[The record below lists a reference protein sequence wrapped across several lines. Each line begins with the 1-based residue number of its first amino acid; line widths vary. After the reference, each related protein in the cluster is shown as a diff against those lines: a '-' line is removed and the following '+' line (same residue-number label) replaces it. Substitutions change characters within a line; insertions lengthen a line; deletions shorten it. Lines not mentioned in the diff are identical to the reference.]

1 MKRIA
6 LAAIAA
12 ALVLS
17 APAKAETW
25 TAYTFGPSETLAN
38 VQGLRRVLEGIQE
51 ATNGDIKFRL
61 RLAGALPI
69 QSTDIT
75 QAVGDGTILFADDGL
90 FLGNVPIAGV
100 LRLPMLLRSRE
111 EYDKAAAIMEPY
123 IRKSFESKGVV
134 VLGYFLFPHQVPFS
148 TKPLAK
154 AADFKGQKLR
164 VSSPEQAKFVQTM
177 GGVPVTMGAPEVPSG
192 LQHGAIDGVFTASAG
207 GGKIWGEMLKS
218 NYRLPVNYFDGVYL
232 VNKAAFDKLSPEV
245 QAKIRAS
252 VKSIAPSTT
261 EQLFKEEGEV
271 TASLKAKG
279 MTITEP
285 TQAEIDEVTKLVSPY
300 WSEWA
305 AQQGPEATEA
315 LAKVRSALGR

>member
-6 LAAIAA
+6 LAAITS
-12 ALVLS
+12 ALVFTV
-17 APAKAETW
+17 PARAETW

-38 VQGLRRVLEGIQE
+38 VQGLRRVLDGVQT

-75 QAVGDGTILFADDGL
+75 QAVGDGTVLFADDGL
-90 FLGNVPIAGV
+90 FLGNVPIAGI

-111 EYDKAAAIMEPY
+111 DYDRAAAIMEPY
-123 IRKSFESKGVV
+123 IRKGFESKGVI

-148 TKPLAK
+148 TKPLAT
-154 AADFKGQKLR
+154 ASEFKGQKLR
-164 VSSPEQAKFVQTM
+164 VSSPEQARFVQIM

-218 NYRLPVNYFDGVYL
+218 NYRLPVSYFDGVYL
-232 VNKAAFDKLSPEV
+232 VNKAAFEKLSPEV
-245 QAKIRAS
+245 QAKIRQA
-252 VKSIAPSTT
+252 VKNIAPSTT
-261 EQLFKEEGEV
+261 EQLFKEESEV
-271 TASLKAKG
+271 TANLKSKG

-300 WSEWA
+300 WNEWA
-305 AQQGPEATEA
+305 TQQGTEATEA